1 MLLCSPEE
9 PYVLRL
15 SHLGSLIF
23 DSWKD
28 PIFMQV
34 EILFVTSIEIASFCM
49 PSFDTLFFF
58 FFLTCLLSN
67 AVLRKS
73 RMGLLKKLNSYELLL
88 SVLTDKS
95 WNATLDIKLHLVSL
109 SFVITFVLL

>member
-58 FFLTCLLSN
+58 FFFDLFTFQCS
-67 AVLRKS
+67 AEKVED
-73 RMGLLKKLNSYELLL
+73 G
-88 SVLTDKS
+88 SVEETE
-95 WNATLDIKLHLVSL
+95 
-109 SFVITFVLL
+109 